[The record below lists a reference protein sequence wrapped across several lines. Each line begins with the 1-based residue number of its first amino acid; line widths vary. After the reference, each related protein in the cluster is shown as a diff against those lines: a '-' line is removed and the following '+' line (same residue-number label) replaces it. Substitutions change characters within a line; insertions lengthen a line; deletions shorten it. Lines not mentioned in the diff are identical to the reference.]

1 MQKYSDLSFFLS
13 ANRYTK
19 DFNLTTGKISL
30 LNCIKNIILTEK
42 NHRPFDSFFGSNAYK
57 YLFSSDNSSLTDLS
71 FSIVDAIR
79 LSEPRVDPDTIDV
92 TIENTIKN
100 KINLNVK
107 LNLIDDPDTIT
118 FNITL

>member
-30 LNCIKNIILTEK
+30 LYCIKNIILTEK
-42 NHRPFDSFFGSNAYK
+42 NHRPFNSSFGSNAHE

-71 FSIVDAIR
+71 FSIANTIR

-92 TIENTIKN
+92 RVENIIKN
-100 KINLNVK
+100 KINLNVE
-107 LNLIDDPDTIT
+107 LNLIDDTDRITFTIT
-118 FNITL
+118 L

>member
-13 ANRYTK
+13 PNKYTK

-42 NHRPFDSFFGSNAYK
+42 NHRPFNSSFGSNAHE

-71 FSIVDAIR
+71 FSISDTIR

-92 TIENTIKN
+92 RVENIIKN

-107 LNLIDDPDTIT
+107 LNLIDDPDRITFTIT
-118 FNITL
+118 L

>member
-13 ANRYTK
+13 PNKYTK

-42 NHRPFDSFFGSNAYK
+42 NHRPFNSSFGSNAHK
-57 YLFSSDNSSLTDLS
+57 YLFSSDNSSLTDLC
-71 FSIVDAIR
+71 FGIADTIR

-92 TIENTIKN
+92 RVENIIKN

-107 LNLIDDPDTIT
+107 LNLIDDPDRITFTIT
-118 FNITL
+118 L

>member
-13 ANRYTK
+13 PNKYTK

-42 NHRPFDSFFGSNAYK
+42 NHRPFNSSFGSNAHE

-71 FSIVDAIR
+71 FSIANTIR

-92 TIENTIKN
+92 RVENIIKN
-100 KINLNVK
+100 KINLNVE
-107 LNLIDDPDTIT
+107 LNLIDDTDRITFTIT
-118 FNITL
+118 L

>member
-42 NHRPFDSFFGSNAYK
+42 NHRPFDSFFGSNAHE
-57 YLFSSDNSSLTDLS
+57 YLFSSDASSLADLS
-71 FSIVDAIR
+71 FNIAEAIKA
-79 LSEPRVDPDTIDV
+79 SEPRVDPDTIDI
-92 TIENTIKN
+92 TAENTVKN
-100 KINLNVK
+100 KINLTVK
-107 LNLIDDPDTIT
+107 LNLINDPDIVTFTIT
-118 FNITL
+118 L

>member
-13 ANRYTK
+13 PNKYTK

-42 NHRPFDSFFGSNAYK
+42 NHRPFNSSFGSNAHE

-71 FSIVDAIR
+71 FSIANTIR

-92 TIENTIKN
+92 RVENIIKN

-107 LNLIDDPDTIT
+107 LNLIDDPDRITFTIT
-118 FNITL
+118 L